1 MTASTRTSAPSY
13 KIFEPDALDQIYAKG
28 NLDPIMGG
36 ISYAFGSAHKQE
48 AAGNQ
53 DRYLQSQE
61 KFNRM
66 AATLDAMEM
75 DSKTKQKALEI
86 GGQLIAKGEDPT
98 KIIGSDLIYG
108 DPAQNLLPGLLRDK
122 IQSEIN
128 SNNAPKGGGDGKA
141 KTVDTFPYGEGT
153 RTVTTPGVPAEARP
167 SEPATKPGS
176 TPAAPKDK
184 SSAIAQGVVKTAI
197 TTLGQDAQWTATKDG
212 GSKWMSPSK
221 PGVTLEFDKNG
232 VAKR

>member
-1 MTASTRTSAPSY
+1 MTVLTRTSAPSY

-28 NLDPIMGG
+28 SLDPIMGG

-53 DRYLQSQE
+53 QQYLASQE
-61 KFNRM
+61 RFNRM

-75 DSKTKQKALEI
+75 DSKTKQAALKI
-86 GGQLIAKGEDPT
+86 GGELIAKGEDPA
-98 KIIGSDLIYG
+98 KIIGGDLIYG

-122 IQSEIN
+122 IRSEIN
-128 SNNAPKGGGDGKA
+128 QNNAPKGGGDKN
-141 KTVDTFPYGEGT
+141 KVVDTYPYGGGT
-153 RTVTTPGVPAEARP
+153 RTVTTAGAPVEQRPAEP
-167 SEPATKPGS
+167 TSKPGS
-176 TPAAPKDK
+176 TPVAPKDK
-184 SSAIAQGVVKTAI
+184 SNTITQSVIRTAQSA
-197 TTLGQDAQWTATKDG
+197 LGPDAQWTATKEG

-221 PGVTLEFDKNG
+221 PGVVIEFDKNG